1 MENQFARITA
11 AAGRRPLLTIAVVA
25 LLSFGGALA
34 ALVGLQASTSTDTL
48 IDKSS
53 DSYDATNRYRDLFGG
68 DPVVIMAKG
77 DLRHTVETSDLGR
90 LLQLEGCLAGNV
102 PKQGLKDLP
111 AVCTTLAQKHP
122 VKVVYGP
129 GTFVNTAAGELL
141 NGLNARKN
149 AKAKEAQQAAHAAR
163 ILAQSKGYSKA
174 RQEKLAQGASSLVY
188 AQFTRDIIALALK
201 FGFSGLP
208 SLDNV
213 DFVDNLV
220 FDSAKAAC
228 TPKARFAYLFPNC
241 KAALIQVR
249 LKPGLSDAQRA
260 DAIKLI
266 ERATNEAKFKPK
278 YGARYVVS
286 GVPVVADALATSVQH
301 ATIVLLISALVIMA
315 VTLALVFRTRMQ
327 LLPLA
332 LALAA
337 AGLTFGLLTL
347 LGGSLTMA
355 SVAALPILI
364 GLAVDYS
371 IQFQT
376 RFDEASSAAEP
387 RERAVMAA
395 AAGGPTIAAAGLAT
409 ATGLLVLLL
418 SPIPMVRGF
427 GVALIIGIVFAF
439 LLALTAG
446 FAALVQWHGHERP
459 ADLPALLPRLRERTA
474 AIRAS
479 RPVTTAGGLLGRG
492 GHASLGAAL
501 RHPRRV
507 LLIGLAVA
515 ALGWLAD
522 TQTRVV
528 SDVRDLVPANLQ
540 ALRDAKSLQNT
551 TDVSGE
557 IDVLVSAKDFTDPAV
572 IGWMVKFQKRALCE
586 HGYQTKTNCPGGK
599 PPVGAQGRPELYPAL
614 SLPDLFR
621 STDINDPRQVRALL
635 DAVPPYFSQAV
646 IASDRRTANLAFGIR
661 LMPLDEQKRVIDD
674 LRAGLKPPPGVTAG
688 LAGLPVLAADANH
701 ELSSTSRR
709 AVALLAGL
717 LAVFLVLLVIR
728 RRVRLAAVPLIP
740 IALATGW
747 SAALLFLL
755 RIPLNPMSA
764 GLGALVIAISTEFSV
779 LLSARYREEREAGWS
794 PRAALERTYAST
806 GAAVL
811 ASGTTAIAGFAAL
824 IASDIR
830 MLRDFGIVTVV
841 DLTVSLLGVMIV
853 LPAALMW
860 AEQHERFSLGNLRPR
875 RVRRAAETSAATG
888 G

>member
-1 MENQFARITA
+1 MENRFARITA
-11 AAGRRPLLTIAVVA
+11 AASRRPLLTVALVA
-25 LLSFGGALA
+25 LLSFAGALV
-34 ALVGLQASTSTDTL
+34 ALVGLQPSTSTDTL
-48 IDKSS
+48 VDKSS
-53 DSYDATNRYRDLFGG
+53 SSYDATNKYRDLFGG

-90 LLQLEGCLAGNV
+90 LLQLEGCLSGNV
-102 PKQGLKDLP
+102 PQQGLKKLP
-111 AVCTTLAQKHP
+111 PVCSTLASEKP

-129 GTFVNTAAGELL
+129 GTFVNTAAGEILD
-141 NGLNARKN
+141 GLNARKN
-149 AKAKEAQQAAHAAR
+149 AKAREAQQAAAAAR
-163 ILAQSKGYSKA
+163 ELAKKKGYSKA
-174 RQEKLAQGASSLVY
+174 RQDRLASEASSLVY
-188 AQFTRDIIALALK
+188 AQFIRDSLSLALK
-201 FGFSGLP
+201 YGFSGLP

-213 DFVDNLV
+213 DFVDDLV
-220 FDSAKAAC
+220 FDSSKGTC

-249 LKPGLSDAQRA
+249 LKPGLSDSQRTH
-260 DAIKLI
+260 AIKLI
-266 ERATNEAKFKPK
+266 EQATEEPTFKPK
-278 YGARYVVS
+278 YGASYVVS
-286 GVPVVADALATSVQH
+286 GVPVVADALATEVQH
-301 ATIVLLISALVIMA
+301 ATVVLLLAALVIMA
-315 VTLALVFRTRMQ
+315 VTLGLVFRVRMR

-332 LALAA
+332 LALGA

-364 GLAVDYS
+364 GLAVDYA
-371 IQFQT
+371 IQFQS
-376 RFDEASSAAEP
+376 RFEEASSSLSP

-395 AAGGPTIAAAGLAT
+395 AAGGPTIATAGLAT
-409 ATGLLVLLL
+409 ATGFLVVLL

-427 GVALIIGIVFAF
+427 GVALIVGIVFAF
-439 LLALTAG
+439 LLALTGG
-446 FAALVQWHGHERP
+446 FAALVQWHNRERP
-459 ADLPALLPRLRERTA
+459 QDLPPILPRVRQRLA
-474 AIRAS
+474 AVGSS
-479 RPVTTAGGLLGRG
+479 RPVTSTGAFFGRLGRG
-492 GHASLGAAL
+492 ALAAAL
-501 RHPRRV
+501 THPRRI
-507 LLIGLAVA
+507 LLIGLAFA
-515 ALGWLAD
+515 ALGWAAD
-522 TQTRVV
+522 TQTKVV
-528 SDVRDLVPANLQ
+528 SDVRDLVPSNLQ
-540 ALRDAKSLQNT
+540 ALKDAKELQNT

-572 IGWMVKFQKRALCE
+572 IGWMVNFQKQALCA
-586 HGYQTKTNCPGGK
+586 HGYQTKTNCPNGK
-599 PPVGAQGRPELYPAL
+599 PPAGVKGPPELYPAL
-614 SLPDLFR
+614 SLPDLLR
-621 STDINDPRQVRALL
+621 STNINDQSQVKALL

-646 IASDRRTANLAFGIR
+646 ISSDRRTANLAFGIR

-674 LRAGLKPPPGVTAG
+674 LRGRLKPPPGVTAG

-709 AVALLAGL
+709 AIALLAGV
-717 LAVFLVLLVIR
+717 LAVFLVLLAIR

-764 GLGALVIAISTEFSV
+764 ALGALVIAISTEFSV
-779 LLSARYREEREAGWS
+779 LLSARYQDERAAGWS
-794 PRAALERTYAST
+794 PRAALERTYGST

-860 AEQHERFSLGNLRPR
+860 AEQHDRFSLRNLRPR
-875 RVRRAAETSAATG
+875 RVPSGAETSAATG